1 MPSPFRR
8 DQLSPEMQARYGMG
22 RRPLAAPIVGGLVA
36 LAFLGVLVWITIGM
50 GSQGVQYRL
59 LAWETKA
66 PDRVDVT
73 FEVRNTTA
81 DDVICVIRAQDQ
93 RRVDLG
99 YVELTIPGGQEYVSM
114 TYRLRTL
121 APAYTAELLGCSIGE
136 RPRVPGPQFPPG
148 VAPPPQPHSSTD

>member
-1 MPSPFRR
+1 
-8 DQLSPEMQARYGMG
+8 MQARYGME
-22 RRPLAAPIVGGLVA
+22 RRSIAGPVVGGLVA
-36 LAFLGVLVWITIGM
+36 LAFLGVLVWITVGM

-59 LAWETKA
+59 LAWEAKG

-73 FEVRNTTA
+73 FEVRNTTDQDA
-81 DDVICVIRAQDQ
+81 ICIIRAQDE

-99 YVELTIPGGQEYVSM
+99 YVELTIPGGQEYYST

-121 APAYTAELLGCSIGE
+121 APAFTAELLGCSVGE

-148 VAPPPQPHSSTD
+148 VAPPPQPHSTSG

>member
-8 DQLSPEMQARYGMG
+8 DQLSPEMQTRYGMD
-22 RRPLAAPIVGGLVA
+22 RRPITAIVVG
-36 LAFLGVLVWITIGM
+36 AFVVIAFVGVLVWITIGM
-50 GSQGVQYRL
+50 GSQGMQYRL

-73 FEVRNTTA
+73 FEVRNTSDSDA
-81 DDVICVIRAQDQ
+81 ICIIRAQDE

-99 YVELTIPGGQEYVSM
+99 YAEITIPGGDEYVSM

-121 APAYTAELLGCSIGE
+121 APAFTAELLGCAAGE

-148 VAPPPQPHSSTD
+148 VAPPEQPHS